1 MLHYVEGWSV
11 TDLADALDRSYK
23 GAEGLLSRA
32 RAALR
37 TELERDR

>member
-1 MLHYVEGWSV
+1 MLHYVDDASV
-11 TDLADALDRSYK
+11 TELATALGRSYK